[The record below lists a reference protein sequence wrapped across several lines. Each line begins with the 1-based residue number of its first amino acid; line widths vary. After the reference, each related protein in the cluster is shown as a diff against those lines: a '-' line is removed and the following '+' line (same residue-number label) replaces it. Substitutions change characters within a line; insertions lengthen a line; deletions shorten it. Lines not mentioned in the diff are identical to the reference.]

1 MEYIGVYP
9 VINMSIDA
17 VEDKEIYKREV
28 RYRTVGNVT
37 ALETRYYTKQYE
49 RLCKVVEDIYVN
61 DETTYMDHEPHRSLT
76 YFEYI
81 GEVG

>member
-49 RLCKVVEDIYVN
+49 RLCKVVEDIY
-61 DETTYMDHEPHRSLT
+61 M
-76 YFEYI
+76 
-81 GEVG
+81 